1 MVEREGVRGQQRGKG
16 ACMGVRVRAQ
26 ERRGR
31 MCTCGGEGGR
41 VRAVER
47 EGAKRRAK
55 EGVRERRWWRGRA
68 QAREG
73 VCRRWRGNGASGDGG
88 GGNVLVSR
96 VKGWREWIHT

>member
-1 MVEREGVRGQQRGKG
+1 
-16 ACMGVRVRAQ
+16 
-26 ERRGR
+26 

-41 VRAVER
+41 VRAAER

-55 EGVRERRWWRGRA
+55 EGVRGCGRWRGRA

-73 VCRRWRGNGASGDGG
+73 VCGWWRGNGASGDGG

>member
-1 MVEREGVRGQQRGKG
+1 MVEREGVRGQRRGKG
-16 ACMGVRVRAQ
+16 ACVGVRVRAR

-31 MCTCGGEGGR
+31 MCACSREGGR
-41 VRAVER
+41 VRAAER
-47 EGAKRRAK
+47 EGTKRRAK
-55 EGVRERRWWRGRA
+55 EGVHRCRRWRGRA

-73 VCRRWRGNGASGDGG
+73 VCGWWRGNGASRDGG

>member
-1 MVEREGVRGQQRGKG
+1 MVEREGVRRQRRGKG
-16 ACMGVRVRAQ
+16 ACVGVRVRAR

-31 MCTCGGEGGR
+31 MCACGREGGR
-41 VRAVER
+41 VWAAER
-47 EGAKRRAK
+47 EGTKRRVK
-55 EGVRERRWWRGRA
+55 EGVRGRRWWRGRA

-73 VCRRWRGNGASGDGG
+73 MCGRWRGNGASGDGG